1 MVSVI
6 ILASVA
12 VLVLIMTI
20 LCANGVLPRNRV
32 VGLRVPALMANDE
45 SWRVG
50 HRAAILP
57 AAVGALLSVAS
68 AVALLVQPSLPS
80 IGPLLLTITVLGPLF
95 WAAIRANHA
104 VQA

>member
-12 VLVLIMTI
+12 VLVLVMTI

-32 VGLRVPALMANDE
+32 AGIRISATMASDE
-45 SWRVG
+45 GWRLG

-57 AAVGALLSVAS
+57 TGVGALLSVVS

-80 IGPLLLTITVLGPLF
+80 FGPLVLTITVLGPLI
-95 WAAIRANHA
+95 WGAIRANHA
-104 VQA
+104 ARG